1 MKKIVSI
8 IAFAALFAG
17 CQNKVEQISLTD
29 DAVLKLS
36 SETID
41 GKIILLEPKTRT
53 IDIRVE
59 AEKMSDE
66 PLLVDIAA
74 DESLVESYN
83 QEHGT
88 TYRMPP
94 SGAYSISGDNLLLPR
109 FNTLSSTGT
118 VSLISSGLLDTD
130 EYLLPVTISD
140 IDGSVKV
147 KKADVGSVIY
157 IVYGKRQLPPAQNM
171 PKADWKLLYN
181 NSYSVGNY
189 HTKHGFVRSDGTTG
203 EDAYLTGYP
212 EDIIDGD
219 YASIW
224 GYNYNKKDT
233 PPYYFVIDFGKEIT
247 VRGLTLWAQRG
258 NNDMMNP
265 DNTTPTSQCGLCT
278 VEFATSITDDG
289 MGDKSGG
296 ASDWFY
302 SEEFNSADL
311 KNQISNTVYLTE
323 IIRARYMRFAYR
335 GRYAS
340 ATATS
345 VSTNAGG
352 NLAEIDVLGNEEVL
366 ELD

>member
-1 MKKIVSI
+1 MKKIVNT
-8 IAFAALFAG
+8 IALVALLAG
-17 CQNKVEQISLTD
+17 CQNKVEQMSLSEA
-29 DAVLKLS
+29 AVLKLS

-59 AEKMSDE
+59 AEKISDAA
-66 PLLVDIAA
+66 LFIDVTA

-83 QEHGT
+83 QENGT
-88 TYRMPP
+88 AYRMPP
-94 SGAYSISGDNLLLPR
+94 SGAYAISGENLMLPR
-109 FNTLSSTGT
+109 FNTVSSTGS

-130 EYLLPVTISD
+130 EYLLPITISQ
-140 IDGSVKV
+140 ISGSDKV
-147 KKADVGSVIY
+147 KKSETASVIY
-157 IVYGKRQLPPAQNM
+157 IVYGKRQLPPAENM
-171 PKADWKLLYN
+171 PKTDWSLIYN
-181 NSYSVGNY
+181 NSFSVGNY

-203 EDAYLTGYP
+203 DDAYLTGYAT
-212 EDIIDGD
+212 DIIDGD

-224 GYNYNKKDT
+224 GYDYNKKDQ

-278 VEFATSITDDG
+278 VEFATSITGNG

-335 GRYAS
+335 GRYSS

-352 NLAEIDVLGNEEVL
+352 NLAEIDVLGNEQVL